1 MVTLESN
8 RTQPSATAPFERQT
22 QASRSSAEAAAEQ
35 AHTKEPVALASRD
48 PVWFLSLMVTGATI
62 GAMWGLS
69 ALGLAILG
77 LSGVLPIYMLPV
89 AAIVL
94 GLAFLSLATVDTAW
108 ARMFRFAERETSR
121 DRIVFFSGVAATL
134 IAGFAALVL
143 GILNFAF
150 LGDAQ
155 FGAVAVI
162 ILGLGLL
169 WHSGITRRVSQFTH
183 HVTYH
188 GLEERRP
195 GGPLAIN
202 ALSLAPVRDFL
213 VGAGG
218 VILGILAMMH
228 IAPVVLGFVA
238 LLAIG
243 ER

>member
-1 MVTLESN
+1 M
-8 RTQPSATAPFERQT
+8 
-22 QASRSSAEAAAEQ
+22 
-35 AHTKEPVALASRD
+35 
-48 PVWFLSLMVTGATI
+48 
-62 GAMWGLS
+62 
-69 ALGLAILG
+69 GLAILG

-94 GLAFLSLATVDTAW
+94 GLAFLSLGTVNRAW
-108 ARMFRFAERETSR
+108 ACMFGLAERATSR

-150 LGDAQ
+150 LGDAR

-169 WHSGITRRVSQFTH
+169 WHSGITRRMSQFTD

-202 ALSLAPVRDFL
+202 ALSLAAVRDFL
-213 VGAGG
+213 VGA
-218 VILGILAMMH
+218 
-228 IAPVVLGFVA
+228 APRSW
-238 LLAIG
+238 
-243 ER
+243 ESSR